1 MMERFISIKEIK
13 SGDLLVWSKNPANK
27 ISDWII
33 KTVARLTKS
42 EYGHVG
48 IAWRCHDGLD
58 DELFVIEAT
67 IPSIQ
72 VERLS
77 EENHFFCVPMD
88 IFWTNKNK
96 QFLISKLGLPYGY
109 MDALRAFLG
118 ITVEDD
124 KRWQCAELA
133 RAFYRES
140 GISFPD
146 RYRPKDIVNAAVEI
160 SNNSIYRVIT

>member
-88 IFWTNKNK
+88 VFWENRNKY
-96 QFLISKLGLPYGY
+96 FLLSKLGLPYGY

-118 ITVEDD
+118 TTVEDD

-133 RAFYRES
+133 HAFYKES
-140 GISFPD
+140 GMLLGNE
-146 RYRPKDIVNAAVEI
+146 YRPKDIVKNAIRI
-160 SNNSIYRVIT
+160 SGNSIYRVIT